1 LAIIFQRLY
10 TLQHQI
16 MLGGAT
22 YNSSM
27 NRKLLQD
34 SCNILIAVIPACIH
48 IILENPQKFDFDTPF
63 YPLLQVS

>member
-1 LAIIFQRLY
+1 
-10 TLQHQI
+10 
-16 MLGGAT
+16 LGGAT

-34 SCNILIAVIPACIH
+34 SCNILIAVIPASMH
-48 IILENPQKFDFDTPF
+48 IILENPQNFDFDTPF